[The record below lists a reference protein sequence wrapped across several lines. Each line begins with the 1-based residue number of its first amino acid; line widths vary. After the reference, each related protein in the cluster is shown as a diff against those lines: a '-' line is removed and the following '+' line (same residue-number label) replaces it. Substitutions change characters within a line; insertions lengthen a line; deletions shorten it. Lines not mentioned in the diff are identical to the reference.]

1 MRKVIREIL
10 SSVSFEKSLRGYD
23 SQTITDYIGKDKV
36 ALRRY
41 CCDYNKSVHSVN
53 GRRGIFLRKQGILRR
68 YIMFRTFIKGFIFG
82 AIFRRLFKPI
92 LKLLLILAVLA
103 LILSWLGGAIG

>member
-41 CCDYNKSVHSVN
+41 CIGLVIWFAK
-53 GRRGIFLRKQGILRR
+53 F
-68 YIMFRTFIKGFIFG
+68 
-82 AIFRRLFKPI
+82 
-92 LKLLLILAVLA
+92 A
-103 LILSWLGGAIG
+103 LIAVIIMSLFIVLTGGGVYFLGNRVF

>member
-41 CCDYNKSVHSVN
+41 SI
-53 GRRGIFLRKQGILRR
+53 GLILR
-68 YIMFRTFIKGFIFG
+68 FAKF
-82 AIFRRLFKPI
+82 
-92 LKLLLILAVLA
+92 A
-103 LILSWLGGAIG
+103 LIAVIIMSLFIALTGGGVYFLGNRVF